1 MVGLRTTATGVAAAV
16 AVVAAL
22 VAAAAPG
29 PAATAAGT
37 VAAGAVPAPVPAAVT
52 APARSGPPAP
62 SAPTPGPQWAPVAD
76 AAIRPGVLT
85 ETAGGGLCTSNFVFA
100 GGGRTYLGQAAHCA
114 GTGADTEIDG
124 CTAATLPLGTRVT
137 IRAADGTR
145 RAGTLAYSS
154 WVAMQAGGETD
165 PAACAGN
172 DFALVELAPA
182 DVADVNPS
190 APFFGGPTGLHTGGL
205 AAGAE
210 VFGYGSPRARI
221 GSGASAPLRPKV
233 GAAAGPA
240 PPPPPPPRAPPGPPP
255 APRGVGDSGAGYL
268 DADGRAVGL
277 LSTLTLNSAEGVSD
291 GLTDL
296 AAALGYAAANGGLGG
311 VELVLGTEPFTA
323 TPPGVP
329 LTAIAPPAGP
339 GVGG

>member
-1 MVGLRTTATGVAAAV
+1 VVGLRTLATGVAAAV

-22 VAAAAPG
+22 VAAAAPAPASASVPTDPVPV
-29 PAATAAGT
+29 PAATA
-37 VAAGAVPAPVPAAVT
+37 PAPVPAAF
-52 APARSGPPAP
+52 APFVAA
-62 SAPTPGPQWAPVAD
+62 PGPGWAPFDD

-100 GGGRTYLGQAAHCA
+100 GGGRTFLGQAAHCA
-114 GTGADTEIDG
+114 GTGADTEVDG
-124 CTAATLPLGTRVT
+124 CTAATLPLGARVT
-137 IRAADGTR
+137 IRATDGTR
-145 RAGTLAYSS
+145 RTGTLAYSS

-182 DVADVNPS
+182 DVADTNPR
-190 APFFGGPTGLHTGGL
+190 APFFGGPTGLDTGGL

-221 GSGASAPLRPKV
+221 GSGISAPLRPKV
-233 GAAAGPA
+233 GAAAGPDA
-240 PPPPPPPRAPPGPPP
+240 AGPRDPYSHEVYSTTPGVP
-255 APRGVGDSGAGYL
+255 GDSGAGYL

-277 LSTLTLNSAEGVSD
+277 LSTLTLNSGEGVSD
-291 GLTDL
+291 GLADL
-296 AAALGYAAANGGLGG
+296 SAALGYAAANGGLGE
-311 VELVLGTEPFTA
+311 VELVLGTEPFTP

-329 LTAIAPPAGP
+329 LTEVAPPAGP